1 MATNQIA
8 YAARSGE
15 NSSGRGPRKI
25 TDQTNW
31 RTHAGNSNDPVIN
44 RKNKTMKKTMA
55 LMVVLAVGNAVA
67 GESMNF
73 ETWWNGKYATGNWFG
88 VRDTLAEHG
97 LTITGE
103 AKEVY
108 FGQISGGLPNQARS
122 NWLNE
127 EKLKF
132 VFDFQPLFGI
142 KGLTIESN
150 WRYRDG
156 GNPQWAAGTPSN
168 FNPSTL
174 NTGMG
179 MRIMSQQIEYSTP
192 NKSVVINAGWENPQE
207 QFLQQPLSKFF
218 ENNAIT
224 SNKGIGGTAGPG
236 IAVVNNASAYNAAGV
251 PTKGSVG
258 FYKTT
263 AVPWSSS
270 YAAWGGTL
278 KIKPTKET
286 YIQTGLYMA
295 ISGTGGVTA
304 TQYSATS
311 VYPYTSVPQSYLGQ
325 FKKSGQV
332 VGVVG
337 GDGRLIAGASQNVG
351 WVPGITNNHGFSF
364 AGSPRFNPNTG
375 RIGFKPTSPAN
386 VKYVNAAGQ
395 TVSAPAFFAASPYD
409 QGSGQNY
416 NQNGLYNVNEIGWT
430 PKLGKDKLEGKYA
443 IGGYIWGQKNTS
455 YSPAQFTQSVFPAT
469 YKVITGGTKAK
480 PTYTVYPGND
490 TTPTYT
496 SYAATKQAAY
506 HENQVVWGLYLQA
519 DQMLY
524 RAKERQDAP
533 APNDG
538 KSVVQPAKLTD
549 KGLYLFSEFTFT
561 PPENNQLPFYFQT
574 GLVYKGLIPTRD
586 SDSIGVALCAG
597 FYSAVYNKWIQSQ
610 NQQLENAYGSA
621 HNSKVPSG
629 PTVQQPVYPGTGTSA
644 SLPASSLNNKT
655 GKYGAPVATQ
665 ALFQNYYAYAPL
677 FTSTEVIEAFYNVQL
692 NKWSAVKPFVQYII
706 NPAGNST
713 VANDW
718 ILGVSAKVTF

>member
-1 MATNQIA
+1 
-8 YAARSGE
+8 
-15 NSSGRGPRKI
+15 
-25 TDQTNW
+25 
-31 RTHAGNSNDPVIN
+31 
-44 RKNKTMKKTMA
+44 MA